1 MELQFTEQQYKT
13 YHNNMF
19 IPFGFFGAQGSG
31 YTPETDAFIAA
42 VVGGGDTLTT
52 TEKDAVD
59 ALVVDLQAA
68 SLFSTMGY
76 LYPFVGGTST
86 SMKWNLRD
94 TTTAEIAWYGGMT
107 FNSQGIIGNASN
119 SGGDSNLNPSTLG
132 YTRMAIGFYLNQG
145 LGLAAGGWYDM
156 GMYDTSTIRDTMISY
171 GFNGSTNKYVNL
183 SGAYNIYTAGSYTN
197 STIWM
202 QHDISNTKLYQGIS
216 LLGSTVN
223 SFSIST
229 DDVGIGCSWRRN
241 AVPTGAPYG
250 STGRG
255 FGLAFCSS
263 AAYSGAQVTDLN
275 NAITTFVTSLSR
287 N

>member
-1 MELQFTEQQYKT
+1 
-13 YHNNMF
+13 MF
-19 IPFGFFGAQGSG
+19 IPFGFFAAQGSG

-42 VVGGGDTLTT
+42 VEGGGDTLTT

-94 TTTAEIAWYGGMT
+94 TTTAEIVWYGGMT
-107 FNSQGIIGNASN
+107 FTSQGIDGNATN
-119 SGGDSNLNPSTLG
+119 SGGDSGLNPNTLG
-132 YTRMAIGFYLNQG
+132 YTQMAIGGYLNNIPTPPASPG
-145 LGLAAGGWYDM
+145 YYDF
-156 GMYDTSTIRDTMISY
+156 GMYDNVTVRDTMLSY
-171 GFNGSTNKYVNL
+171 GWQGASTKYANL
-183 SGAYNIYTAGSYTN
+183 SGVYSNTTSGTYAK
-197 STIWM
+197 STIYM
-202 QHDISNTKLYQGIS
+202 QHSGTATQIYQNATQ
-216 LLGSTVN
+216 LLSSTTT
-223 SFSIST
+223 FSIST
-229 DDVGIGCSWRRN
+229 NNVGIGCSWRFGP
-241 AVPTGAPYG
+241 AGAGPSFAPYAP
-250 STGRG
+250 TGRG

-263 AAYSGAQVTDLN
+263 TSYSGAQVTDLN

>member
-1 MELQFTEQQYKT
+1 
-13 YHNNMF
+13 MF

-59 ALVVDLQAA
+59 ALVVDLKAA

-94 TTTAEIAWYGGMT
+94 TTTAEIVWYGGMT
-107 FNSQGIIGNASN
+107 FSSQGIDGNASN
-119 SGGDSNLNPSTLG
+119 SGGDSGLNPSALG
-132 YTRMAIGFYLNQG
+132 YTQMAIGGYLNNIPTPPG
-145 LGLAAGGWYDM
+145 FPGWYDF
-156 GMYDTSTIRDTMISY
+156 GMYDATTAKDTMMSY
-171 GFNGSTNKYVNL
+171 GFNGSTNKYNNL
-183 SGAYNIYTAGSYTN
+183 SGAYNIFTTGTYAN
-197 STIWM
+197 STIYM
-202 QHDISNTKLYQGIS
+202 QHDSSNTQLYQNATQ
-216 LLGSTVN
+216 LGTGAN

-229 DDVGIGCSWRRN
+229 NPVGIGCSWRG
-241 AVPTGAPYG
+241 TPYA

-255 FGLAFCSS
+255 YGLAFCSS
-263 AAYSGAQVTDLN
+263 TSYSGAQVTDLN